1 MLNESH
7 SVETPEQTNIEFTV
21 AGVGSRSLALA
32 IDSLI
37 QACAIFVLLLV
48 GGIWLAAR
56 VFGGIW
62 LTAALVIA
70 GFLLYYGYF
79 ALFEIFWNGQTPGKR
94 QIGIRVIKDTG
105 RRLTPLE
112 TIARNL
118 LRIID
123 QIPGFYAVGMVVSL
137 LNKQNKRIGDLVT
150 GALVIREGSKS
161 ELNPAWYLHTPTRE
175 TLAPMGANLLTD
187 DDVILI
193 ESFLQR
199 RYELDPAIRYRMASQ
214 IFSRIEHKLTISPED
229 RGGVEHLLEAA
240 VQERRDGNYGAVS
253 NRN

>member
-1 MLNESH
+1 MNESH

-21 AGVGSRSLALA
+21 AGIGSRALALT
-32 IDSLI
+32 IDSAI
-37 QACAIFVLLLV
+37 QACAIFVLLVV
-48 GGIWLAAR
+48 GGIFLGAR

-62 LTAALVIA
+62 VTAALVIA

-105 RRLTPLE
+105 RRLTALE

-123 QIPGFYAVGMVVSL
+123 QLPGFYGVGMFVSL
-137 LNKQNKRIGDLVT
+137 LNRQNKRLGDLVT
-150 GALVIREGSKS
+150 GALVIREGSRS
-161 ELNPAWYLHTPTRE
+161 APNPAWYLQSSTTRE
-175 TLAPMGANLLTD
+175 RRAPMGANLLTD
-187 DDVILI
+187 EDVILI

-199 RYELDPAIRYRMASQ
+199 RYELEPAIRYRMASQ
-214 IFSRIEHKLTISPED
+214 IFSRIERKLTISADD

-240 VQERRDGNYGAVS
+240 VQERRG
-253 NRN
+253 